1 MFHLLRCDSCGKE
14 REVLFSE
21 LGELHVKYLKGLNGP
36 YCIATAR
43 TDERL
48 KQQYEGEPI
57 NKGDYFAA
65 IEKLLDECP
74 CSGNYQFDAP
84 VRCPE
89 CGSTDFTED
98 PEGSLICYD

>member
-1 MFHLLRCDSCGKE
+1 MYILLHHSTGSRS
-14 REVLFSE
+14 
-21 LGELHVKYLKGLNGP
+21 
-36 YCIATAR
+36 
-43 TDERL
+43 ERL
-48 KQQYEGEPI
+48 KQQFEGKLI
-57 NKGDYFAA
+57 NEEEYFAA